1 MAIDPVSAVLG
12 IASIG
17 SSIFGGSQQN
27 SAANK
32 QIAAQNKYNQQMY
45 RFNNREGRL
54 NANWAR
60 KDAQIQFNNLVN
72 TYKWQDEADQKAFEY
87 ERQRLTFDYNN
98 QMKQFAKS
106 EENFKRQV
114 QFNNIA
120 AAQAYQAEQN
130 VRNEF
135 AIAQAFE
142 SESLLLESIAEEGV
156 QLAKG
161 QSGRSASKGLKSIM
175 AAAGRNAA
183 RSQESA
189 KSADR
194 QMMMNL
200 RKIDMEKLGADLQ
213 AEAARMIKP
222 EMPPMM
228 PKPQPRPL
236 PELHLP
242 RKYRKPPAPIPGA
255 MASNSGVW
263 MGAASSALSSLASM
277 NWSGISA
284 SRSGGNTSQGWQ
296 QYAPKGT

>member
-1 MAIDPVSAVLG
+1 MAFGWDDAIFGAIG
-12 IASIG
+12 IGQA
-17 SSIFGGSQQN
+17 IFGGMSGQ
-27 SAANK
+27 K
-32 QIAAQNKYNQQMY
+32 QTDAYNEQVKAQNKFNRQMY
-45 RFNNREGRL
+45 RYNNREGRL

-60 KDAQIQFNNLVN
+60 KDAQIQFDNLVQ
-72 TYKWQDEADQKAFEY
+72 TYKWQDEADQKAFDY
-87 ERQRLTFDYNN
+87 QRQMLTFDFNN

-106 EENFKRQV
+106 EENYKRQV

-142 SESLLLESIAEEGV
+142 SESLLLESLAEEGAM
-156 QLAKG
+156 LAKG
-161 QSGRSASKGLKSIM
+161 QSGRTPNKGLGSIM
-175 AAAGRNAA
+175 AAAGRNAT

-189 KSADR
+189 RSADR

-200 RKIDMEKLGADLQ
+200 RKIDTEKLGADLQ

-242 RKYRKPPAPIPGA
+242 RKYRKPPKPIPGA
-255 MASNSGVW
+255 MASSSGAW
-263 MGAASSALSSLASM
+263 MGAASNALSSLASM
-277 NWSGISA
+277 NWSGIA
-284 SRSGGNTSQGWQ
+284 GSRSTNRTQTTG
-296 QYAPKGT
+296 

>member
-1 MAIDPVSAVLG
+1 MAVIDPVSAVLG
-12 IASIG
+12 VAGIAT
-17 SSIFGGSQQN
+17 SIFGGAQQN

-45 RFNNREGRL
+45 RYNNREGRL

-60 KDAQIQFNNLVN
+60 KDAQIQFDNLVQ
-72 TYKWQDEADQKAFEY
+72 TYKWQDEADLKAFDY
-87 ERQRLTFDYNN
+87 QRQMLTFDFNN

-106 EENFKRQV
+106 EENYKRQV

-142 SESLLLESIAEEGV
+142 SESLLLESLAEEGAM
-156 QLAKG
+156 LAKG
-161 QSGRSASKGLKSIM
+161 QSGRSAAKGLGSIM

-189 KSADR
+189 RSADR

-242 RKYRKPPAPIPGA
+242 RKYKKPPKPIPGA

-263 MGAASSALSSLASM
+263 MGAASSALSTLASM
-277 NWSGISA
+277 NWSGIAA
-284 SRSGGNTSQGWQ
+284 SRSGGNTSQSWK
-296 QYAPKGT
+296 QYAS